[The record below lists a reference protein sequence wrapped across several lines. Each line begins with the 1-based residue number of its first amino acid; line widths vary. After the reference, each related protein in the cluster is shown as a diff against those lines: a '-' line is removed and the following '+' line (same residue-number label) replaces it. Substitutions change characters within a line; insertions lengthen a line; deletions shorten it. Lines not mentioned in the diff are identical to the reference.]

1 MLQLAFSEVY
11 STDKSNNYLITNAN
25 IIDIEA
31 GIVLKN
37 KHLIIQNGVF
47 KQIFEGQVSD
57 SLKTIYKVT
66 DAKNRYPCTS
76 GFKTG
81 EST

>member
-1 MLQLAFSEVY
+1 V
-11 STDKSNNYLITNAN
+11 ITNVN
-25 IIDIEA
+25 IIDVEA

-37 KHLIIQNGVF
+37 KHLIIHNGVI
-47 KQIFEGQVSD
+47 KQIFVGQVSD
-57 SLKTIYKVT
+57 SLKTIYKVI

-76 GFKTG
+76 GFKTS